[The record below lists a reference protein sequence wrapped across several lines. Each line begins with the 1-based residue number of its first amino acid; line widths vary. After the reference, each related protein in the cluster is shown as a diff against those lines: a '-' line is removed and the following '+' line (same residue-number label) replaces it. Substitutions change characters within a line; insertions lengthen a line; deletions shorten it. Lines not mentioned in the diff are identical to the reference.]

1 MSMKE
6 DKVDQFDFI
15 TEHVYST
22 RFFFEPKIDISNK
35 FKWSKDC
42 AQWKEER
49 LNRICIIGGKNVGK
63 TFVLMRLFDS
73 DEKEL
78 KRDDSFIYKKVEN
91 VLFCEPIEKLSEDE
105 LKKTIYNSSIII
117 YVVRSYGYK
126 EQIEVNKIMKI
137 DKSKIVIVIHNSF
150 PTTSCEVR
158 FHNQNYNELLERDN
172 KFLLFAD
179 TTEQSLVMREST
191 DDSHIFHFF
200 LMNNQYKGKK
210 FNNETILVLNA
221 IIGTFIGLGTQ
232 YDENPLI
239 LQDKI
244 IPSYEIKKENK
255 HLSIIVKLPSVTDIK
270 VTASIDNTNDFMNFN
285 FTLQGKK
292 EGKVVEL
299 KISLPYH
306 EYLVTDTTV
315 DKSSLRCSYGKM
327 TFKFPLLQ

>member
-1 MSMKE
+1 
-6 DKVDQFDFI
+6 
-15 TEHVYST
+15 
-22 RFFFEPKIDISNK
+22 
-35 FKWSKDC
+35 
-42 AQWKEER
+42 
-49 LNRICIIGGKNVGK
+49 
-63 TFVLMRLFDS
+63 
-73 DEKEL
+73 
-78 KRDDSFIYKKVEN
+78 
-91 VLFCEPIEKLSEDE
+91 
-105 LKKTIYNSSIII
+105 
-117 YVVRSYGYK
+117 
-126 EQIEVNKIMKI
+126 
-137 DKSKIVIVIHNSF
+137 
-150 PTTSCEVR
+150 
-158 FHNQNYNELLERDN
+158 
-172 KFLLFAD
+172 
-179 TTEQSLVMREST
+179 MRERN

-210 FNNETILVLNA
+210 FNIDTIRVLNA
-221 IIGTFIGLGTQ
+221 IIGTFLGLGTQ

>member
-1 MSMKE
+1 MKE

-35 FKWSKDC
+35 FKWSNDC

-63 TFVLMRLFDS
+63 TFVLMRLFDC
-73 DEKEL
+73 DKKEL
-78 KRDDSFIYKKVEN
+78 KRDKNFIYKKSENN

-126 EQIEVNKIMKI
+126 EQIEVNKIMKL

-172 KFLLFAD
+172 KSRLFAEA
-179 TTEQSLVMREST
+179 TEQSLVMREKN

-210 FNNETILVLNA
+210 FNIETIRVLNA

>member
-35 FKWSKDC
+35 FKWSNDC

>member
-1 MSMKE
+1 MKE

-22 RFFFEPKIDISNK
+22 RFFFEPKIDIGNK
-35 FKWSKDC
+35 FKWSNDC

-63 TFVLMRLFDS
+63 TFVLMRLFDC

-117 YVVRSYGYK
+117 DVVRSYGYK

-172 KFLLFAD
+172 KSRLFAEA
-179 TTEQSLVMREST
+179 TEQSLVMRERN

-200 LMNNQYKGKK
+200 LMNNQYKGK
-210 FNNETILVLNA
+210 
-221 IIGTFIGLGTQ
+221 
-232 YDENPLI
+232 
-239 LQDKI
+239 
-244 IPSYEIKKENK
+244 NK
-255 HLSIIVKLPSVTDIK
+255 HESRP
-270 VTASIDNTNDFMNFN
+270 
-285 FTLQGKK
+285 
-292 EGKVVEL
+292 L
-299 KISLPYH
+299 K
-306 EYLVTDTTV
+306 T
-315 DKSSLRCSYGKM
+315 
-327 TFKFPLLQ
+327 